1 MDIPH
6 SASEKR
12 GREELLLEQVRE
24 AQRAYYEAVAAYK
37 EAISY
42 ARNAQSKINEDGKQ
56 SLYAAG
62 RIENEALDNYHDA
75 LKAYADTLI
84 AEPQTAVA
92 TQAPNTEPLTQRERE
107 VLKLVAEGLSSRKIA
122 VELGISF
129 KTVTTHRYRIMEK
142 LEIHEVAG
150 LVRYALRKGLIEP

>member
-1 MDIPH
+1 METPQ

-24 AQRAYYEAVAAYK
+24 AQRAYYQAVAAYK

-42 ARNAQSKINEDGKQ
+42 ARNAQAKIDEDGKQ
-56 SLYAAG
+56 SLYVAG
-62 RIENEALDNYHDA
+62 RVENGALDNYHHA
-75 LKAYADTLI
+75 LTAYADTLI
-84 AEPQTAVA
+84 ASPETPVA
-92 TQAPNTEPLTQRERE
+92 THAPTTEPLTQRERE
-107 VLKLVAEGLSSRKIA
+107 VLRLVAEGLSSRKIA
-122 VELGISF
+122 LQLGISF

-142 LEIHEVAG
+142 LAIHEVAG

>member
-1 MDIPH
+1 MGTPH
-6 SASEKR
+6 SAEKR
-12 GREELLLEQVRE
+12 EREDLLLEQVRE

-42 ARNAQSKINEDGKQ
+42 ARNAQAKINDDGQQ

-62 RIENEALDNYHDA
+62 RLENEALDNYHHA
-75 LKAYADTLI
+75 LKAYADTLL
-84 AEPQTAVA
+84 AEPEIPVA
-92 TQAPNTEPLTQRERE
+92 MHAAATEPLTQRELE

-122 VELGISF
+122 VQLGISF

-142 LEIHEVAG
+142 LAIHEVAG
-150 LVRYALRKGLIEP
+150 LVRYALRKRLIEP